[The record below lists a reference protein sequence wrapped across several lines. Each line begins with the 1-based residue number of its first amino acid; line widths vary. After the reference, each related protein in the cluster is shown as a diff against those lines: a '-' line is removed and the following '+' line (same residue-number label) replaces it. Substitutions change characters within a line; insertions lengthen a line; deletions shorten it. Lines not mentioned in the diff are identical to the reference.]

1 MRTHDDEGN
10 NKVGIPMWRCWFEET
25 VHASSII
32 DKAPHSIT
40 DLAQTSDSPQ
50 TVKGFHKDIVIRN
63 DDSVISTED
72 VDDSREEKLGSANQ
86 IEEADDIGQEKGEEV
101 K

>member
-40 DLAQTSDSPQ
+40 DLA
-50 TVKGFHKDIVIRN
+50 
-63 DDSVISTED
+63 
-72 VDDSREEKLGSANQ
+72 
-86 IEEADDIGQEKGEEV
+86 
-101 K
+101 